1 MNWIKNLID
10 ALGIMFGLYGT
21 YLMATG
27 YLAISFPTFVVRFS
41 KLLVYTITFRKKKFR
56 NELSTLAETG
66 NSNLEDRYR
75 IVEGLIW
82 LFAGF
87 LFAMIALLMELFQR
101 FS

>member
-1 MNWIKNLID
+1 MSWTKNLIE
-10 ALGIMFGLYGT
+10 ALGILFGLYGT

-27 YLAISFPTFVVRFS
+27 YLAISFPTFLVRFT
-41 KLLVYTITFRKKKFR
+41 KLLSYTITFRKKKFR
-56 NELSTLAETG
+56 NELGTLAETG

-87 LFAMIALLMELFQR
+87 LFAMIALLLELFR
-101 FS
+101 